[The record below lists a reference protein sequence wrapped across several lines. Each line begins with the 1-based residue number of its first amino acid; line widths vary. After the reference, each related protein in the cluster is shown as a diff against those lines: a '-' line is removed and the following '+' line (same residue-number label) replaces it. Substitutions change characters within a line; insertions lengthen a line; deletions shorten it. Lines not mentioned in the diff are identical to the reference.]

1 MRNHPFPLVIVCL
14 FSIRGFCPLSAAGT
28 GVPPRGPVFPTDDYS
43 IYEDVST
50 PAMTTDARTFQ
61 WCDYHECNEN
71 QTPCQD
77 LADSFGCLCPG
88 ISLPDQHP
96 ESPTLSSVSWNGSA
110 VVVRWC
116 APPSYVTSYVVTM
129 KGREKQ
135 IVKEDQRSTTLNQI
149 DHKAEVCVAAINDA
163 GESGWSCMEYTPAS
177 NSLPLAAGLI
187 GGALG
192 LLLLILLVVLL
203 CRRRRQKK
211 KREAAH
217 V

>member
-1 MRNHPFPLVIVCL
+1 MRNRPFPLVIVCL
-14 FSIRGFCPLSAAGT
+14 LSIRGFCPLSSAGT
-28 GVPPRGPVFPTDDYS
+28 GEPPRGPVFPTDDYS

-50 PAMTTDARTFQ
+50 PAMTTNARTFQ
-61 WCDYHECNEN
+61 RCDYHPCKEN
-71 QTPCQD
+71 QTPCD
-77 LADSFGCLCPG
+77 VLAASFGCLCPG

-116 APPSYVTSYVVTM
+116 APPSYVTSYVVTT
-129 KGREKQ
+129 KGGEQQ
-135 IVKEDQRSTTLNQI
+135 IVKVDQRSTTLNQL
-149 DHKAEVCVAAINDA
+149 DHKAEVCVAAVNDA
-163 GESGWSCMEYTPAS
+163 GESGRSCMEYTPAS
-177 NSLPLAAGLI
+177 NSLSLAAGLT

-211 KREAAH
+211 KREATH